1 MYVSVVT
8 CQEVLEYQ
16 ETSYFDE
23 YQFVLS
29 EHISLR
35 IKAYKMGNHMS
46 LWCVYFLVRT
56 VEKQL
61 IFGQLIG
68 AVNQT
73 VSARTVPDSVM
84 RTHA

>member
-46 LWCVYFLVRT
+46 LWCVYFLV
-56 VEKQL
+56 
-61 IFGQLIG
+61 
-68 AVNQT
+68 
-73 VSARTVPDSVM
+73 
-84 RTHA
+84 